1 MIFHL
6 DGSIP
11 SFCFIN
17 FRWVS
22 PVIYCLKDRISPHNQ
37 RFLSDLRFHPQALS
51 VNVGNPC
58 GFPSPRSKGPQRA
71 KPFRASATT
80 LKFRVSSPLLAK
92 LHRARELE
100 NFNFNLSGSD
110 PVVANRAGVILPYDF
125 FLSTKK
131 CTHVRKKS

>member
-1 MIFHL
+1 MGCSVSATL
-6 DGSIP
+6 KLRTGSRGRIPCMRITIP
-11 SFCFIN
+11 SDLCFH
-17 FRWVS
+17 S
-22 PVIYCLKDRISPHNQ
+22 
-37 RFLSDLRFHPQALS
+37 QALS

-80 LKFRVSSPLLAK
+80 LKFRVPSPLLAK
-92 LHRARELE
+92 LQRARELE

-110 PVVANRAGVILPYDF
+110 PVVANRAGVIVPQQS

-131 CTHVRKKS
+131 CPHARKKS

>member
-1 MIFHL
+1 MGCAEVSVFALRWASCGRIL
-6 DGSIP
+6 CIKITIP
-11 SFCFIN
+11 
-17 FRWVS
+17 
-22 PVIYCLKDRISPHNQ
+22 
-37 RFLSDLRFHPQALS
+37 SDLRFHPQALS

-92 LHRARELE
+92 LQRARELE

-110 PVVANRAGVILPYDF
+110 PIVANRAGVIVPQQS

-131 CTHVRKKS
+131 CTHALKKS